1 MNAKEARERSLKIT
15 GNQEKKNYEEIKN
28 RISQAADSGVLYCNY
43 YKTIMPAVKIKLESE
58 GYKITSVFDQR
69 DGTTVTINW

>member
-28 RISQAADSGVLYCNY
+28 RISQAADTGALYCNY
-43 YKTIMPAVKIKLESE
+43 YAPIMPSVKRKLEEE
-58 GYKITSVFDQR
+58 GYKISEFHDQR
-69 DGTTVTINW
+69 DGDTITINW